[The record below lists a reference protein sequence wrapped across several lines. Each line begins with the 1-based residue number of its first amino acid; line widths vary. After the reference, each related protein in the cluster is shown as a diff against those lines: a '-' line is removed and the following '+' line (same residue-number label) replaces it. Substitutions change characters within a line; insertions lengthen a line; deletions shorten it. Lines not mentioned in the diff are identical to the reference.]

1 MKNIEL
7 NKSDIINIG
16 DVHSFIETQKYLELI
31 IENSSSIQRGESI
44 IITPNGILNSKK
56 KRRHNSNEVLFGY
69 FSDLSNYYDVDYELP
84 PNPFIK
90 NNNFEN
96 NISSRDNDKNE
107 GIFFLIYY
115 NFKFQNYFIKD
126 YENGYGTFIKINNS
140 YKLKD
145 NSLINIGDSF
155 LIFTFNENNENNQNE
170 NLCLKAYS
178 GNITYEPKIF
188 EYTLNKEYTIGRNE
202 KDDFVLQDKML
213 SRIHCIIF
221 YDEKGWFIKDG
232 NQIGE
237 PSTNGTWVFA
247 YDEFEIYDE
256 MIFKSNSNLFSC
268 HLRNNNK
275 NEI

>member
-31 IENSSSIQRGESI
+31 VENSGSIQKGESI

-56 KRRHNSNEVLFGY
+56 KRRNNSNEVLFGY

-115 NFKFQNYFIKD
+115 NFKLQNYFIKD

>member
-115 NFKFQNYFIKD
+115 NFKLQNYFIKD

-268 HLRNNNK
+268 HLRNISN
-275 NEI
+275 

>member
-115 NFKFQNYFIKD
+115 NFKLQNYFIKD

-140 YKLKD
+140 YQLKD

>member
-115 NFKFQNYFIKD
+115 NFKLQNYFIKD

>member
-16 DVHSFIETQKYLELI
+16 GVHSFIETQKYLELI

-115 NFKFQNYFIKD
+115 NFKLQNYFIKD
-126 YENGYGTFIKINNS
+126 YENGYGTFIKINNN

>member
-16 DVHSFIETQKYLELI
+16 DVHSFIESQKYLELI

-115 NFKFQNYFIKD
+115 NFKLQNYFIKD

>member
-44 IITPNGILNSKK
+44 IITPNGILKKKK

-115 NFKFQNYFIKD
+115 NFKLQNYFIKD

>member
-115 NFKFQNYFIKD
+115 NFKLQNYFIKD

-145 NSLINIGDSF
+145 NSHINIGDSF

>member
-115 NFKFQNYFIKD
+115 NFKLQNYFIKD

-221 YDEKGWFIKDG
+221 CDEKGWFIKDG
-232 NQIGE
+232 NQFGE
-237 PSTNGTWVFA
+237 PSTNGTWIFA